1 MRRLAFLL
9 PEDAASCHDAR
20 MQGLSLS
27 QLSEI
32 RRYLASTDL
41 LRDLD
46 EGTFASLEAELEWV
60 SLDAGE
66 VLMREGEVGNCLFV
80 LLSGRLRVFIQ
91 RDNGDESAVGEISP
105 GEAVG
110 EMAIIADERRSAT
123 VRAVRPST
131 LVRLT
136 RTGFERLEKR
146 HPDLMK
152 HMARLLVRRLRH
164 VNVASERR
172 DGPLT
177 IGIVAGASDFPLSD
191 FVQRFVQ
198 VLSAIDTTR
207 HLNAEIV
214 DAQVTPGAAHSAGD
228 SPESIRVTNWL
239 SEQER
244 GFRFVVYEAGDPK
257 SMWTQRVVRHSD
269 RILIAAPGDQPPEAN
284 VGALLDASGVNRSAA
299 RKDLVLVHSGTSRSV
314 SGTSRWMERIP
325 AGERFHVW
333 LYSSHDFE
341 RLARVVAGR
350 ATGLVLGGGGARGFA
365 HIGVVRALREA
376 NVPID
381 FVGGT
386 SMGAVIA
393 AQFSMDWDAARMLET
408 NRDVFKKHPLHGDY
422 TMPVVSASTP
432 HKAVR
437 LFEQLFGD
445 HRIEDQ
451 WRNFFCVS
459 CNLTRGESV
468 IYRSGR
474 FHDAVEASSALPVVN
489 SPVLDNGDVIVDGA
503 LINNLPADVMKTLCG
518 GPVIA
523 VDVSPRRDLR
533 SATGD
538 KDLRSSPR
546 IVRGGHQAAA
556 ATGSLPSVYSIV
568 MRTVM
573 LNTVISAE
581 AMKKHIDL
589 YLKPPVEHIEMFDWG
604 AIDDA
609 AEAGYR
615 YAVEQLAASNVS

>member
-1 MRRLAFLL
+1 M
-9 PEDAASCHDAR
+9 PR

-46 EGTFASLEAELEWV
+46 EGTFKSLEAELEWV

-66 VLMREGEVGNCLFV
+66 VLMREGEVGDCLFV
-80 LLSGRLRVFIQ
+80 LLSGRLRVFIE
-91 RDNGDESAVGEISP
+91 RDNGDELAVGEISP

-123 VRAVRPST
+123 VRTVRPST

-146 HPDLMK
+146 HPDIMK
-152 HMARLLVRRLRH
+152 HMAKLLVRRLRH
-164 VNVASERR
+164 VNIASERR

-177 IGIVAGASDFPLSD
+177 IGIVAGSSDFAQSSLSS
-191 FVQRFVQ
+191 FVERFVKA
-198 VLSAIDTTR
+198 LSAMDSTR
-207 HLNAEIV
+207 HLNSEIV
-214 DAQVTPGAAHSAGD
+214 DSQVGKGAAHAAAD
-228 SPESIRVTNWL
+228 SPDSIRVTNWL

-257 SMWTQRVVRHSD
+257 SKWTERVVRHSD
-269 RILIAAPGDQPPEAN
+269 RILVAVPGEGEPEAN
-284 VGALLDASGVNRSAA
+284 AGALLDSSGVNRSAA
-299 RKDLVLVHSGTSRSV
+299 RKDLVLVHAGTNRVV
-314 SGTSRWMERIP
+314 SGTDRWMKAVP
-325 AGERFHVW
+325 ADERFHVW

-365 HIGVVRALREA
+365 HIGVIRALKEA
-376 NVPID
+376 NIPID

-386 SMGAVIA
+386 SIGAVIA
-393 AQFSMDWDAARMLET
+393 AEFAMDWEPQRMLET

-445 HRIEDQ
+445 NRIEDQ
-451 WRNFFCVS
+451 WRNFFSVA

-468 IYRSGR
+468 IQRTGR

-503 LINNLPADVMKTLCG
+503 LINNLPADVMKSLCG

-523 VDVSPRRDLR
+523 VDVSPKRDLR
-533 SATGD
+533 SASGE
-538 KDLRSSPR
+538 KAGPR
-546 IVRGGHQAAA
+546 IVRPGNHAAA
-556 ATGSLPSVYSIV
+556 SAAGGLPSVYSIV

-581 AMKKHIDL
+581 SMKKHIDL
-589 YLKPPVEHIEMFDWG
+589 YLKPPVEHIEMFDWM

-609 AEAGYR
+609 AQAGYQ
-615 YAVEQLAASNVS
+615 YAVENLAANAKP

>member
-1 MRRLAFLL
+1 
-9 PEDAASCHDAR
+9 
-20 MQGLSLS
+20 MQGISS
-27 QLSEI
+27 AQSAQI

-46 EGTFASLEAELEWV
+46 EGTFESLEAELEWV
-60 SLDAGE
+60 SADAGE
-66 VLMREGEVGNCLFV
+66 VLMREGEVGDCLFI
-80 LLSGRLRVFIQ
+80 LLSGRLRVFIH
-91 RDNGDESAVGEISP
+91 RDNGDEVAVGEISP

-123 VRAVRPST
+123 VRTVRPST

-136 RTGFERLEKR
+136 RMGFERLEER
-146 HPDLMK
+146 HPNIMK

-164 VNVASERR
+164 VNVSNQRR
-172 DGPLT
+172 NGSLT
-177 IGIVAGASDFPLSD
+177 IGIVAGAADFPLSS
-191 FVQRFVQ
+191 FVDRFVKA
-198 VLSAIDTTR
+198 LSAIDSTC

-214 DAQVTPGAAHSAGD
+214 DSQIAPGSAHASAD
-228 SPESIRVTNWL
+228 SPKGLQLANWL

-244 GFRFVVYEAGDPK
+244 GFRFVVYEASEPK
-257 SMWTQRVVRHSD
+257 SNWTQQVIRQSD
-269 RILIAAPGDQPPEAN
+269 RILVAVPGDLPPESD
-284 VGALLDASGVNRSAA
+284 VSALLDASGVNRSAA
-299 RKDLVLVHSGTSRSV
+299 RKDLILVHSSTVRV
-314 SGTSRWMERIP
+314 AVGTSRWMERIP

-386 SMGAVIA
+386 SIGALIA
-393 AQFSMDWDAARMLET
+393 AEFAMDWDPVHMLET

-422 TMPVVSASTP
+422 TMPVISANTP

-437 LFEQLFGD
+437 LFEQLFAD
-445 HRIEDQ
+445 NRIEDQ
-451 WRNFFCVS
+451 WRNFFCIA
-459 CNLTRGESV
+459 CNLTRGETV
-468 IYRSGR
+468 ILRTGR

-489 SPVLDNGDVIVDGA
+489 APVLENGDMIVDGA
-503 LINNLPADVMKTLCG
+503 LINNLPADVMKRLCG

-533 SATGD
+533 AVTGE
-538 KDLRSSPR
+538 KDLKSSPR
-546 IVRGGHQAAA
+546 IVRAGQQASAS
-556 ATGSLPSVYSIV
+556 GMPSVYSIV
-568 MRTVM
+568 MRMVM

-581 AMKKHIDL
+581 SMKKHIDL
-589 YLKPPVEHIEMFDWG
+589 YLKPPVEHIEMFDWM

-615 YAVEQLAASNVS
+615 YAAEQLSASNLT

>member
-1 MRRLAFLL
+1 
-9 PEDAASCHDAR
+9 
-20 MQGLSLS
+20 MQGLSSS
-27 QLSEI
+27 QSAEI

-46 EGTFASLEAELEWV
+46 EATFASLEAELEWV

-66 VLMREGEVGNCLFV
+66 TLMREGEVGDCLFV
-80 LLSGRLRVFIQ
+80 LLSGRLRVFIE
-91 RDNGDESAVGEISP
+91 RDNGEESPVGEISP

-123 VRAVRPST
+123 VRTVRPST

-136 RTGFERLEKR
+136 RTGFERLETR
-146 HPDLMK
+146 HPNLMK
-152 HMARLLVRRLRH
+152 HMAKLLVRRLRH
-164 VNVASERR
+164 VNIASERR

-177 IGIVAGASDFPLSD
+177 IGIVPGANGFSISGFAE
-191 FVQRFVQ
+191 RFVKA
-198 VLSAIDTTR
+198 LSTIDTTR
-207 HLNAEIV
+207 HLNADIV
-214 DAQVTPGAAHSAGD
+214 DAQVGAGAAHAA
-228 SPESIRVTNWL
+228 PENPDSIRVTNWL

-257 SMWTQRVVRHSD
+257 SMWTRRVVRHSD
-269 RILIAAPGDQPPEAN
+269 RILIAVPGEAQPENN
-284 VGALLDASGVNRSAA
+284 VNALLDASGVNRSSA
-299 RKDLVLVHSGTSRSV
+299 RKDLVLVHSGTNRSV
-314 SGTSRWMERIP
+314 TGTARWMERIP

-333 LYSSHDFE
+333 LYSSQDFE
-341 RLARVVAGR
+341 RLARIVAGK

-365 HIGVVRALREA
+365 HIGVVRALKEA

-386 SMGAVIA
+386 SIGAVIA
-393 AQFSMDWDAARMLET
+393 AQLAMDWDPQRMLET

-422 TMPVVSASTP
+422 TMPVVSATP

-445 HRIEDQ
+445 QRIEDQ
-451 WRNFFCVS
+451 WRNYFS
-459 CNLTRGESV
+459 IACNLTRGESV
-468 IYRSGR
+468 IQRTGR

-489 SPVLDNGDVIVDGA
+489 SPVFDHGDVIVDGA
-503 LINNLPADVMKTLCG
+503 LINNLPADVMKSLCG

-533 SATGD
+533 GAAPEVKSGA
-538 KDLRSSPR
+538 R
-546 IVRGGHQAAA
+546 IVRGTSYAAAPAA
-556 ATGSLPSVYSIV
+556 ATGGLPTVYSIV

-581 AMKKHIDL
+581 SMKKHIDL
-589 YLKPPVEHIEMFDWG
+589 YLRPPVEHIEMFDWM
-604 AIDDA
+604 AIDEA

-615 YAVEQLAASNVS
+615 YAVEQLAGGGGVGFFLTYNL

>member
-1 MRRLAFLL
+1 
-9 PEDAASCHDAR
+9 

-46 EGTFASLEAELEWV
+46 EGTFKSLEAELEWV

-66 VLMREGEVGNCLFV
+66 VLMREGEVGDCLFV
-80 LLSGRLRVFIQ
+80 LLSGRLRVFIE
-91 RDNGDESAVGEISP
+91 RDNGDELAVGEISP

-123 VRAVRPST
+123 VRTVRPST

-152 HMARLLVRRLRH
+152 HMAKLLVRRLRH
-164 VNVASERR
+164 VNIASERR

-177 IGIVAGASDFPLSD
+177 IGIIAGSNDLPSASLSS
-191 FVQRFVQ
+191 FVERFVKA
-198 VLSAIDTTR
+198 LSAIDTTR
-207 HLNAEIV
+207 HLNSEIV
-214 DAQVTPGAAHSAGD
+214 DSQVGPGAAHAPSD
-228 SPESIRVTNWL
+228 SPDSIRVTNWL

-244 GFRFVVYEAGDPK
+244 GFRFVVYEAGGTK
-257 SMWTQRVVRHSD
+257 SKWTERVVRHSD
-269 RILIAAPGDQPPEAN
+269 RILVAVPGEREPEGN
-284 VGALLDASGVNRSAA
+284 VGALLEASGVNRSAA
-299 RKDLVLVHSGTSRSV
+299 RKDLVLVHSGTNRVV
-314 SGTSRWMERIP
+314 SGTDRWLKAVP
-325 AGERFHVW
+325 ADERFHVW
-333 LYSSHDFE
+333 MYSSHDFE

-365 HIGVVRALREA
+365 HIGVIRALKEA
-376 NVPID
+376 NIPID

-386 SMGAVIA
+386 SIGAVIA
-393 AQFSMDWDAARMLET
+393 AEFAMDWEPQRMLET

-422 TMPVVSASTP
+422 TMPVISASTP

-445 HRIEDQ
+445 NRIEDQ
-451 WRNFFCVS
+451 WRNFFSVA
-459 CNLTRGESV
+459 CNLTRGEIV
-468 IYRSGR
+468 IQRTGR

-523 VDVSPRRDLR
+523 VDVSPKRDLR
-533 SATGD
+533 GGPGEKSG
-538 KDLRSSPR
+538 PR
-546 IVRGGHQAAA
+546 IVRPGNQTA
-556 ATGSLPSVYSIV
+556 ATASATGGLPSVYSIV

-581 AMKKHIDL
+581 SMKKHIDL
-589 YLKPPVEHIEMFDWG
+589 YLKPPVEHLEMFNWM

-609 AEAGYR
+609 AEAGYK
-615 YAVEQLAASNVS
+615 YAVEELAANAKP